1 MKTNKNLPKSE
12 YKTDITSGKRIA
24 ADLHPRSPLEDSHPQ
39 ASLAHPHNWQQL
51 APPLL
56 DWYAQNARSLPWRE
70 TKDPYRIWVSEIM
83 LQQTRVEA
91 VKGYYAHF
99 MNELPDVAAL
109 ASCPEDRLLKLWE
122 GLGYYSRA
130 RNLKKAA
137 KQIMDSYDGKL
148 PADHA
153 ALLKLPGI
161 GPYTAGA
168 IASIAF
174 SLPVPAVDGN
184 VLRVRARVF
193 GDDGDIAEQS
203 VKKTA
208 EEELRAFM
216 LTYFTCKQTQMN
228 PGAFNQAL
236 MDLGA
241 TVCLPNG
248 TPDCNAC
255 PWQSM
260 CIAYQEE
267 RTIELPVKKK
277 KAPRRIEKRTVFLIM
292 DGDRVVLRKRPA
304 KGLLAGLYE
313 LPNVTGHLDEKEA
326 LTYVRSLSESSDVS
340 KGIGTAS
347 DRFADN
353 ASVQNSTENTGLQ
366 PLRIQKL
373 EPAKHIFTHIEW
385 HMTGYL
391 IRVDSLTSESSGLLF
406 AEQEDVKERY
416 SIPSAFDAYIGH
428 IKGSSIL

>member
-1 MKTNKNLPKSE
+1 MNNENLPLKSE
-12 YKTDITSGKRIA
+12 YITV
-24 ADLHPRSPLEDSHPQ
+24 PT
-39 ASLAHPHNWQQL
+39 WQLL
-51 APPLL
+51 APSLL
-56 DWYAQNARSLPWRE
+56 DWYARNARHLPWRE
-70 TKDPYRIWVSEIM
+70 TKDPYRIWISEIM

-91 VKGYYAHF
+91 VKGYYARF
-99 MNELPDVAAL
+99 MEALPDVAAL
-109 ASCPEDRLLKLWE
+109 AACPEDRLLKLWE

-137 KQIMDSYDGKL
+137 EQIMESYDGKL

-174 SLPVPAVDGN
+174 GIPVPAVDGN

-193 GDDGDIAEQS
+193 GDDGDIAEQA
-203 VKKTA
+203 VKKDA
-208 EEELRAFM
+208 EKELLAFM
-216 LTYFTCKQTQMN
+216 QACYLNGSCNTDNTENPCDISPKLQTN
-228 PGAFNQAL
+228 AHAPGAFNQAL

-248 TPDCNAC
+248 TPHCDIC
-255 PWQSM
+255 PWKDV
-260 CIAYQEE
+260 CTAYKDD
-267 RTIELPVKKK
+267 RIDALPVKKK

-292 DGDRVVLRKRPA
+292 DGERVVLQKRPA

-313 LPNVTGHLDEKEA
+313 LPNVIGHLNEKEA
-326 LTYVRSLSESSDVS
+326 LAFAKGLSSGNDTTANEALHADPAPTSDI
-340 KGIGTAS
+340 K
-347 DRFADN
+347 
-353 ASVQNSTENTGLQ
+353 TGLQ

-373 EPAKHIFTHIEW
+373 GPAKHIFTHIEW

-391 IRVDSLTSESSGLLF
+391 IRVDSLTSEASGLLF
-406 AEQEDVKERY
+406 AEQEDVKRRY
-416 SIPSAFDAYIGH
+416 SIPSAFDAYVGH
-428 IKGSSIL
+428 IKDNGLKTK

>member
-1 MKTNKNLPKSE
+1 MNKGNLNTNSNLTFSAN
-12 YKTDITSGKRIA
+12 DGR
-24 ADLHPRSPLEDSHPQ
+24 L
-39 ASLAHPHNWQQL
+39 NWQQL
-51 APPLL
+51 ASPLL
-56 DWYAQNARSLPWRE
+56 NWYANNARTLPWRE

-91 VKGYYAHF
+91 VKGYYARF
-99 MNELPDVAAL
+99 MDELPDVAAL

-137 KQIMDSYDGKL
+137 EKIMESHDGKL

-174 SLPVPAVDGN
+174 GLPVPAVDGN

-193 GDDGDIAEQS
+193 GDDSDIAEQG

-208 EEELRAFM
+208 EEELRAF
-216 LTYFTCKQTQMN
+216 LLEAVSTGSNAGAFSISGN
-228 PGAFNQAL
+228 DVNLPGTFNQAL

-248 TPDCNAC
+248 TPDCSAC

-260 CIAYQEE
+260 CIAYKEG
-267 RTIELPVKKK
+267 RTTELPVKKK

-292 DGDRVVLRKRPA
+292 DGDRVVLQKRPA

-313 LPNVTGHLDEKEA
+313 LPNVTGHLNENEA
-326 LTYVRSLSESSDVS
+326 LSFVRNLSKPVS
-340 KGIGTAS
+340 EDTGCSGKPT
-347 DRFADN
+347 
-353 ASVQNSTENTGLQ
+353 QNTGLQ

-373 EPAKHIFTHIEW
+373 EQAKHIFTHIEW

-391 IRVDSLTSESSGLLF
+391 IRVDSLTSEASGLLF
-406 AEQEDVKERY
+406 AEQTDVKERY
-416 SIPSAFDAYIGH
+416 SIPSAFDAYIGQ
-428 IKGSSIL
+428 IKET

>member
-1 MKTNKNLPKSE
+1 MNKGNLNTNSNLICP
-12 YKTDITSGKRIA
+12 TDDTR
-24 ADLHPRSPLEDSHPQ
+24 L
-39 ASLAHPHNWQQL
+39 NWQQL
-51 APPLL
+51 ASPLL
-56 DWYAQNARSLPWRE
+56 AWYANNARRLPWRE

-91 VKGYYAHF
+91 VKGYYSRF
-99 MNELPDVAAL
+99 MEALPDVAAL
-109 ASCPEDRLLKLWE
+109 AACPEDRLLKLWE

-137 KQIMDSYDGKL
+137 EKIMESYDGKL

-174 SLPVPAVDGN
+174 GLPVPAVDGN
-184 VLRVRARVF
+184 VLRVRARAF
-193 GDDGDIAEQS
+193 GDDNDIAEQS

-208 EEELRAFM
+208 EEELRAF
-216 LTYFTCKQTQMN
+216 LQEVFSKDQTFN
-228 PGAFNQAL
+228 LPGTFNQAL

-248 TPDCNAC
+248 TPACSAC

-260 CIAYQEE
+260 CIAYKEGL
-267 RTIELPVKKK
+267 TTVLPVKKK

-292 DGDRVVLRKRPA
+292 DGDRVVLQKRPA

-313 LPNVTGHLDEKEA
+313 LPNVPGHLDENEA
-326 LTYVRSLSESSDVS
+326 LSFVRNLSQAVLE
-340 KGIGTAS
+340 
-347 DRFADN
+347 DN
-353 ASVQNSTENTGLQ
+353 SNSGKPTQNTGLQ

-373 EPAKHIFTHIEW
+373 EQAKHIFTHIEW

-391 IRVDSLTSESSGLLF
+391 IRVDSLTSEASGLLF
-406 AEQEDVKERY
+406 AEQTDVKERY

-428 IKGSSIL
+428 IKET

>member
-1 MKTNKNLPKSE
+1 MSSGWELLADALLP
-12 YKTDITSGKRIA
+12 
-24 ADLHPRSPLEDSHPQ
+24 
-39 ASLAHPHNWQQL
+39 
-51 APPLL
+51 
-56 DWYAQNARSLPWRE
+56 WYEANARSLPWRD
-70 TKDPYRIWVSEIM
+70 TKDPYRIWISEIM

-91 VKGYYAHF
+91 VRAYYARF
-99 MNELPDVAAL
+99 MDALPGVPDLAA
-109 ASCPEDRLLKLWE
+109 CPEDRLLKLWE

-137 KQIMDSYDGKL
+137 IQIMEQYNGSL

-174 SLPVPAVDGN
+174 DIPVPAVDGN
-184 VLRVRARVF
+184 VLRVRARAF
-193 GDDGDIAEQS
+193 GDASDIADQK

-208 EEELRAFM
+208 EAELSSFLCLRYPDASRIPAANPPEPV
-216 LTYFTCKQTQMN
+216 LTGQNACIT

-248 TPDCNAC
+248 MPLCGRC
-255 PWQSM
+255 PWQM
-260 CIAYQEE
+260 LCKAYLDD
-267 RTIELPVKKK
+267 RVRELPVRQKKK
-277 KAPRRIEKRTVFLIM
+277 PRRIEDRTVFLIM
-292 DGDRVVLRKRPA
+292 DGDRLVLQKRPE

-313 LPNVTGHLDEKEA
+313 LPNVPGHLTEREA
-326 LTYVRSLSESSDVS
+326 LEHVRSFGITEQPSSVS
-340 KGIGTAS
+340 NAAS
-347 DRFADN
+347 
-353 ASVQNSTENTGLQ
+353 NTNPGLI
-366 PLRIQKL
+366 PLYIRKL

-391 IRVDSLTSESSGLLF
+391 IRVDSLSSESAGLLF
-406 AEQEDVKERY
+406 AEQEDVRDRY
-416 SIPSAFDAYIGH
+416 SIPSAFDPYLRH
-428 IKGSSIL
+428 LKQPYCP